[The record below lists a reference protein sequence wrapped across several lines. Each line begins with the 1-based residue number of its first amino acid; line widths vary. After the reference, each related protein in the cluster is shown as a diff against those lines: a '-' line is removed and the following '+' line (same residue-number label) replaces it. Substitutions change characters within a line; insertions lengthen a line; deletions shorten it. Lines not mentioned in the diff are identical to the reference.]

1 MCGGWGGGGGG
12 RHVMVDGISPYYR
25 ARGIRRLKKKKTMHG
40 EFLVLIFI
48 SSHAAVPPGRLARRL
63 VGLTHLPSTSI
74 YFYFCPAADRLNNPP
89 RPVYVTVGVGC
100 SSLIEFNIQHKKE
113 DQPFCHACH
122 SPSTVKHAL
131 IECSIF
137 TSKIS
142 EYPKELGLYD
152 KI

>member
-1 MCGGWGGGGGG
+1 MESAECECVCVGGGGGAG
-12 RHVMVDGISPYYR
+12 GTCDD
-25 ARGIRRLKKKKTMHG
+25 RRNLSLLPSEGHTPSEKKKTMHG

-74 YFYFCPAADRLNNPP
+74 YFYFCPAADRLNNPT

-137 TSKIS
+137 THTL
-142 EYPKELGLYD
+142 PRD
-152 KI
+152 